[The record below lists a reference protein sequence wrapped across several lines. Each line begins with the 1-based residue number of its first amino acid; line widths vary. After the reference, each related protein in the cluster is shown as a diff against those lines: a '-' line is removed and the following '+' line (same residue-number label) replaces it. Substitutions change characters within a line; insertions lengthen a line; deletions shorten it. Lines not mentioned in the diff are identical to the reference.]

1 MFTVLCSAVKTKLT
15 WVNGIA
21 HTYEHMEN
29 GARPISK
36 CFNKEVD
43 FCYNPTSMTT
53 ESDYIGFLGD
63 LRQASFQRFAGKI
76 TNEVNTLVE
85 HLRSSIKEVGK
96 NGKIIHIAHS
106 QGAIITALA
115 ANNLTAAE
123 MQQIE
128 VLTFGGGTAIT
139 RNQYPSFSRVINYYA
154 INDPLLF
161 INPIAARALRTGFAF
176 CSMTGEQEFVFL
188 TPRMGDPT
196 LDHGLL
202 GDTYFEA
209 LTWEGRRYQLMY
221 QNMIIR
227 TMRPLYLAMLLCF
240 SDASDLVTGC
250 LSFILVKYIAPFYAL
265 IQAFFSWIW
274 ANVLIPWQVFN
285 KRFVVPCLTILE
297 ALIDLMMTRWR
308 EFLGKEKFEPISDTS

>member
-1 MFTVLCSAVKTKLT
+1 MQILQWIKSLVFCFFMFTVLCSAVKTKLT

-53 ESDYIGFLGD
+53 ENDYIGFLGD

-85 HLRSSIKEVGK
+85 HLRRSIKEVGK

-123 MQQIE
+123 MQQTQAPMQPNWQQ
-128 VLTFGGGTAIT
+128 LSA
-139 RNQYPSFSRVINYYA
+139 S
-154 INDPLLF
+154 
-161 INPIAARALRTGFAF
+161 AAQAAAAP
-176 CSMTGEQEFVFL
+176 
-188 TPRMGDPT
+188 TPAAAAPP
-196 LDHGLL
+196 
-202 GDTYFEA
+202 
-209 LTWEGRRYQLMY
+209 QV
-221 QNMIIR
+221 QQ
-227 TMRPLYLAMLLCF
+227 
-240 SDASDLVTGC
+240 
-250 LSFILVKYIAPFYAL
+250 ILQP
-265 IQAFFSWIW
+265 
-274 ANVLIPWQVFN
+274 
-285 KRFVVPCLTILE
+285 
-297 ALIDLMMTRWR
+297 
-308 EFLGKEKFEPISDTS
+308 